1 MCGNLKS
8 DEETNE
14 ETNEETDKGILIVSP
29 PPPPPPPNFVTK
41 KVNYNYTQYLYHIIS
56 QNLIFTCLKHSS
68 L

>member
-29 PPPPPPPNFVTK
+29 PPPHPPLTSWQK
-41 KVNYNYTQYLYHIIS
+41 R
-56 QNLIFTCLKHSS
+56 
-68 L
+68 